1 MNFVLVCPVGFFLPL
16 LLSGRR
22 RQTTRLVLI
31 ESIKDAGKIGSSAP
45 IIGATARPQ
54 RVLVLPFFRVVSLQK
69 LLCGMGTCRR
79 RVLGVWFFFWF
90 LLTLEQCTSLNRE
103 GAALLRFKAAIEADP
118 YGALLDWNQESL
130 SPCTWFGV
138 ECSDD
143 GLVMSLS
150 LANLG
155 LKGVLSPELGKLMQ
169 MKSLILHNNSFYG
182 TIPREIGDLQDLKM
196 LDLGYNNFSGPIPS
210 ELQHILSLE
219 FLFLEGNR
227 LSGRSPVGVHQ
238 LTRICEHENQVPTT
252 TTRIVTIKIRRL
264 LMTKQ
269 KDFKMVNI
277 TEHPI
282 RFPLNSPAAP
292 SPSDPIPPP
301 PAPPSPSEPIPPP
314 SAPPSQENKSKS
326 SATLYASI
334 GAVIV
339 FFMVASSAL
348 CFFYYCRKKTS
359 TVVPLSAN
367 SSSRQ
372 LQTTTMEGIT
382 LFRRSELET
391 ACEGFSNI
399 IGTLPGFTLFKG
411 TLPCGAEIAVASTS
425 VAYAGGWSAIDEA
438 HYMNKVGALSK
449 VNHKNLLNLVGYCED
464 EKPFIRMMVFEYA
477 SNGSLFERLH
487 VKEAEHL
494 NWQSRL
500 RIAMGVLYCL
510 QYMHQQNTPVTLKN
524 LNSSY
529 IYLTEDDAAKVSDI
543 SFSVDKREDDEYDA
557 PDEYSTVYKFA
568 LLLLET
574 ISGRRP
580 YSEDDGLLVLWA
592 RRYLTCA
599 SPVMG
604 MIDPTLNSVPEE
616 HARALSELI
625 RLCLSEDRRQRPTM
639 AEVTKRMQEITGI
652 TQDQAIPRN
661 SALWWAELE
670 IMTS

>member
-1 MNFVLVCPVGFFLPL
+1 MLCIPVVCICFRCTLQYCLLQCTNRTCVPL
-16 LLSGRR
+16 L
-22 RQTTRLVLI
+22 T
-31 ESIKDAGKIGSSAP
+31 
-45 IIGATARPQ
+45 
-54 RVLVLPFFRVVSLQK
+54 
-69 LLCGMGTCRR
+69 
-79 RVLGVWFFFWF
+79 
-90 LLTLEQCTSLNRE
+90 
-103 GAALLRFKAAIEADP
+103 
-118 YGALLDWNQESL
+118 
-130 SPCTWFGV
+130 
-138 ECSDD
+138 
-143 GLVMSLS
+143 
-150 LANLG
+150 
-155 LKGVLSPELGKLMQ
+155 
-169 MKSLILHNNSFYG
+169 
-182 TIPREIGDLQDLKM
+182 
-196 LDLGYNNFSGPIPS
+196 
-210 ELQHILSLE
+210 
-219 FLFLEGNR
+219 
-227 LSGRSPVGVHQ
+227 PV
-238 LTRICEHENQVPTT
+238 
-252 TTRIVTIKIRRL
+252 
-264 LMTKQ
+264 
-269 KDFKMVNI
+269 
-277 TEHPI
+277 
-282 RFPLNSPAAP
+282 
-292 SPSDPIPPP
+292 
-301 PAPPSPSEPIPPP
+301 
-314 SAPPSQENKSKS
+314 
-326 SATLYASI
+326 YA
-334 GAVIV
+334 
-339 FFMVASSAL
+339 
-348 CFFYYCRKKTS
+348 
-359 TVVPLSAN
+359 
-367 SSSRQ
+367 
-372 LQTTTMEGIT
+372 GIT

>member
-1 MNFVLVCPVGFFLPL
+1 
-16 LLSGRR
+16 
-22 RQTTRLVLI
+22 
-31 ESIKDAGKIGSSAP
+31 
-45 IIGATARPQ
+45 
-54 RVLVLPFFRVVSLQK
+54 
-69 LLCGMGTCRR
+69 MGTCGR

-196 LDLGYNNFSGPIPS
+196 LDLGYNNFSGSIPS

-219 FLFLEGNR
+219 FLCRFL
-227 LSGRSPVGVHQ
+227 
-238 LTRICEHENQVPTT
+238 
-252 TTRIVTIKIRRL
+252 
-264 LMTKQ
+264 
-269 KDFKMVNI
+269 
-277 TEHPI
+277 
-282 RFPLNSPAAP
+282 
-292 SPSDPIPPP
+292 
-301 PAPPSPSEPIPPP
+301 
-314 SAPPSQENKSKS
+314 
-326 SATLYASI
+326 
-334 GAVIV
+334 
-339 FFMVASSAL
+339 
-348 CFFYYCRKKTS
+348 
-359 TVVPLSAN
+359 
-367 SSSRQ
+367 
-372 LQTTTMEGIT
+372 EGIT

-399 IGTLPGFTLFKG
+399 IDTLPGFTLFKG

>member
-1 MNFVLVCPVGFFLPL
+1 
-16 LLSGRR
+16 
-22 RQTTRLVLI
+22 
-31 ESIKDAGKIGSSAP
+31 
-45 IIGATARPQ
+45 
-54 RVLVLPFFRVVSLQK
+54 
-69 LLCGMGTCRR
+69 MGTCGR

-196 LDLGYNNFSGPIPS
+196 LDLGYNNFSGSIPS

-219 FLFLEGNR
+219 FLFL
-227 LSGRSPVGVHQ
+227 
-238 LTRICEHENQVPTT
+238 
-252 TTRIVTIKIRRL
+252 
-264 LMTKQ
+264 
-269 KDFKMVNI
+269 
-277 TEHPI
+277 
-282 RFPLNSPAAP
+282 
-292 SPSDPIPPP
+292 
-301 PAPPSPSEPIPPP
+301 
-314 SAPPSQENKSKS
+314 
-326 SATLYASI
+326 
-334 GAVIV
+334 
-339 FFMVASSAL
+339 
-348 CFFYYCRKKTS
+348 
-359 TVVPLSAN
+359 
-367 SSSRQ
+367 
-372 LQTTTMEGIT
+372 EGIT

-399 IGTLPGFTLFKG
+399 IDTLPGFTLFKG